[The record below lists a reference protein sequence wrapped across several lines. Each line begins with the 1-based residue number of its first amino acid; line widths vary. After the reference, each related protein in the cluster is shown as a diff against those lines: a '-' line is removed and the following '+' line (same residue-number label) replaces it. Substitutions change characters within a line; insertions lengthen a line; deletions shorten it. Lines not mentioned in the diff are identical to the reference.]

1 MCPPLFHS
9 HLIQQVSE
17 VCRSFQNLFKEVMVT
32 KGAEVLE
39 TGLRELGTFRPGR
52 QERGEITKWKPP
64 WVNGV
69 IPE

>member
-1 MCPPLFHS
+1 
-9 HLIQQVSE
+9 
-17 VCRSFQNLFKEVMVT
+17 MVT